1 MKPEFLKDLIVYQ
14 IYPQSYLDT
23 DGDGIGNF
31 QGIIQKLDYIKSLGV
46 NAIWFNPCFESP
58 FFDAG
63 YDVSNYYK
71 IAPRYGTNED
81 MIELIEKAR
90 EKGIRIFLD
99 LVAGHTSI
107 EHPNFKESMKGP
119 DNEYADCYIWKNRDY
134 DLETGPTP
142 DNYIQNFFPEQPA
155 LNYGYARIKED
166 YEQAVDAPWPLRN
179 REELKNILK
188 FWFDLGVSGFRV
200 DMAASLV
207 KYDDDE
213 VENRKL
219 WQEIRTWMDENYPES
234 ILIAEWGYP
243 EHSIDAGFHIDFMMH
258 CCKISYTSLFFNE
271 VGTWNNDKGVC
282 YFDARGE
289 ASPDYFIEEYS
300 EQWKAVKGKGFIS
313 MPTAN
318 HDFQRLNCG
327 PRTFEQLR
335 PAWVFLMT
343 QAGVPTIYYGDE
355 IGMRYNEKAP
365 TKEGSKL
372 FLGPDNPKGERSGS
386 RTPMQWTSG
395 KNAGFSSASEEDLY
409 LPIDLSDEKIT
420 VESQEKD
427 ENSLLNFV
435 RSLIKLR
442 KANSALGAES
452 EVEFLNTEEQA
463 YPLVYKRFNDEQC
476 FLIVINPS
484 AKVVDYTFENSSSDY
499 SVTLKENCDIEAEDN
514 SIRFKMK
521 EFSFAII
528 ELKK

>member
-23 DGDGIGNF
+23 DSDGIGNL
-31 QGIIQKLDYIKSLGV
+31 QGVIQKLDYIQSLGV
-46 NAIWFNPCFESP
+46 NAIWFNPCFESA

-63 YDVSNYYK
+63 YDVSDYYK
-71 IAPRYGTNED
+71 IASRYGSNDD
-81 MIELIEKAR
+81 MSELIKKAKA
-90 EKGIRIFLD
+90 KGIRIFLD

-107 EHPNFKESMKGP
+107 EHPNFKESCKGA

-134 DLETGPTP
+134 DVETGPTP
-142 DNYIQNFFPEQPA
+142 DNYLQNFFPEQPA
-155 LNYGYARIKED
+155 LNYGFAKISED
-166 YEQAVDAPWPLRN
+166 WHQGINEPWPMRN

-188 FWFDLGVSGFRV
+188 FWFDMGISGFRV
-200 DMAASLV
+200 DMAASLI

-213 VENRKL
+213 IENRKL
-219 WQEIRTWMDENYPES
+219 WREIRSWMDKEYPES

-243 EHSIDAGFHIDFMMH
+243 EHAIDAGYHMDFMMH
-258 CCKISYTSLFFNE
+258 CCKLSYTSLFFNE
-271 VGTWNNDKGVC
+271 VGTWDNNKGVC
-282 YFDARGE
+282 YFDSRGE
-289 ASPDYFIEEYS
+289 ASPNYFIEEYT

-355 IGMRYNEKAP
+355 IGMRFNEKAP

-395 KNAGFSSASEEDLY
+395 KNAGFSDADEDKLY
-409 LPIDLSDEKIT
+409 LPVDLSDERIS
-420 VESQEKD
+420 VETQEND
-427 ENSLLNFV
+427 PNSLLNFV
-435 RSLIKLR
+435 RNLTKLR
-442 KANSALGAES
+442 KNNSALGAES
-452 EVEFLNTEEQA
+452 EIEFLNPENKS
-463 YPLVYKRFNDEQC
+463 YPLVYKRFNNTQS
-476 FLIVINPS
+476 FIIAVNPS
-484 AKVVDYTFENSSSDY
+484 GKTENFTYNIPNEKY
-499 SVTLKENCDIEAEDN
+499 SVTLQENCDIDFVDKTLN
-514 SIRFKMK
+514 VTMK
-521 EFSFAII
+521 EFSFIII
-528 ELKK
+528 ELK